1 MSSSAVPVFDK
12 TLQTT
17 HIWLNEIGEEL
28 GTDEQ
33 LSWRVLSAV
42 LHAVR
47 DRLPV
52 GLAAHLGSQLP
63 LMVRGSYYDQFR
75 PSELPK
81 RMRSADQFL
90 EMIAQELQFS
100 RPVDVQAALR
110 TVFHV
115 LSRHLTPGEIGNVR
129 EALPEEVRAMWDE
142 NPPVMRHS

>member
-12 TLQTT
+12 TLQIT
-17 HIWLNEIGEEL
+17 HIWLNEVGEEL

-63 LMVRGSYYDQFR
+63 LLVRGSYYDQFH

-90 EMIAQELQFS
+90 ELIAQELQFS